1 MTREDFIAGV
11 EFEIK
16 GNYFKLDEDKRSIT
30 KVFRTSDR
38 SRVVMEDY
46 HMNVEMIGRVRFECY
61 SYMMGRKVERRIMF
75 EDLEVFKG

>member
-16 GNYFKLDEDKRSIT
+16 GNYFKLDKDQRSIT

-38 SRVVMEDY
+38 SRIVMEDY
-46 HMNVEMIGRVRFECY
+46 HMNVEMMGRVRFEAY
-61 SYMMGRKVERRIMF
+61 TYVLGKKVERKLRF

>member
-16 GNYFKLDEDKRSIT
+16 GNYFKLDKDQRSIT

-38 SRVVMEDY
+38 SRIVMEDY
-46 HMNVEMIGRVRFECY
+46 HMNVEMMGRVRFEAY
-61 SYMMGRKVERRIMF
+61 TYVLGKKVERKIRF

>member
-11 EFEIK
+11 EFEIR

-46 HMNVEMIGRVRFECY
+46 HMNVERIGRVRFECY
-61 SYMMGRKVERRIMF
+61 SYMMGRKVERRIRF

>member
-16 GNYFKLDEDKRSIT
+16 GNYFKLDKDQRSIT

-46 HMNVEMIGRVRFECY
+46 HMNVEMMGLVRFEAY
-61 SYMMGRKVERRIMF
+61 TYVLGKKVERKIRF

>member
-16 GNYFKLDEDKRSIT
+16 GNYFKLDKDQRSIT

-46 HMNVEMIGRVRFECY
+46 HMNVEMIGKVRFEAY
-61 SYMMGRKVERRIMF
+61 TYMLGQKVVRKIRF

>member
-16 GNYFKLDEDKRSIT
+16 GNYFKLDRDQRSIT
-30 KVFRTSDR
+30 KVYRTTDR

-46 HMNVEMIGRVRFECY
+46 HMNVEKIGRVIFETY
-61 SYMMGRKVERRIMF
+61 AYMMGKKVERKIRF
-75 EDLEVFKG
+75 EDLEPFKG

>member
-11 EFEIK
+11 EFEIR
-16 GNYFKLDEDKRSIT
+16 GNFFKLDRDQRSIT

-46 HMNVEMIGRVRFECY
+46 HMNIEMIGRVRFECY
-61 SYMMGRKVERRIMF
+61 TYMLGRKVERKIRF

>member
-16 GNYFKLDEDKRSIT
+16 GNYFKLDKDQRSIT

-46 HMNVEMIGRVRFECY
+46 HMNVEMMGRVRFEAY
-61 SYMMGRKVERRIMF
+61 TYVLGNKVERKIRF

>member
-11 EFEIK
+11 EFEIR
-16 GNYFKLDEDKRSIT
+16 GNYFKLDKDKRSIT

-61 SYMMGRKVERRIMF
+61 SYMMGRKVERRIRF